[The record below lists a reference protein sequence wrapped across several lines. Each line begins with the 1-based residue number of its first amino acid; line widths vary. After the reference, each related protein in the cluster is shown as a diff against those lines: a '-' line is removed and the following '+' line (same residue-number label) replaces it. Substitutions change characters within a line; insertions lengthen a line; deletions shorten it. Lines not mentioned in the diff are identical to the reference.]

1 MMRRLLFTLFFIIS
15 IPFLH
20 SQSITYGGFDIETA
34 SIAGSVDLTTITAPA
49 TTLPTGVFFS
59 PDGLSMFVSD
69 AATFTI
75 SQFDL
80 TTPFDVTTS
89 SFNTFLD
96 VFPEQNLPSD
106 VTFSSDGLR
115 MFVPGFTG
123 SEINQYDLTSSFDFS
138 TLPTF
143 DDVLTVATQ
152 EVQPSGIA
160 FSNDGARMFVV
171 GIDADAIDINEF
183 SLTTP
188 FDVTTATPVIGGE
201 FDITTQQIQGL
212 SFSSDGLNLFV
223 AQPLQGIFS
232 ARVTQFDMSTPY
244 DIASAVEVAFFDV
257 STQDNAPLG
266 MTFSG
271 NGLNMFTVGNDNN
284 SVFQYSLTS
293 GGIFTETALN
303 TGAVEGGPFI
313 ITIEGETFTNA
324 GGTLTF
330 GVDYTISNLPAG
342 LTPSLTVSTNGGSA
356 RFSLTG
362 NATANDDSDDVTSLT
377 FTFSNS
383 AFTGGNASAIT
394 SAIAA
399 STNFQIDFAADPAPI
414 VTYGGFDIAT
424 ASFTSALNNPLGIF
438 AEGFTF
444 PTGVFFSDNG
454 ASMFVMDADLD
465 EVGQYNLST
474 PFDITTAVFI
484 SRFNVGLQ
492 ETIPADVTFSSDG
505 LKMYIPGFDGGGQ
518 IHQYDLTT
526 PFTLS
531 TASFTSSANNPL
543 TVGPL
548 EIEPTD
554 IAFSNDGLQ
563 LFVLGQQTDA
573 IQAYSLSSAF
583 DITTATFV
591 STALNIPDNVPSGM
605 AFTPDGLRLF
615 IVVPDQVFQYDLT
628 TAFDLATASFTTSIN
643 IAGQDAASLGIDFSN
658 NGLQMFTVGNNSN
671 SAFQFDL
678 TSGGTFTEAAVNDGS
693 VEGSFI
699 ISIENETFTNAGSTL
714 LFNTD
719 YSISNL
725 PAGLTPV
732 LTVSSSG
739 SSARLTFTGNAISNL
754 DADDVTD
761 LLFTFENS
769 AFTGG
774 DASIVTNATNA
785 STSLAIDFDDPV
797 GGVPAISI
805 NDVTIAEGDTP
816 GTSIA
821 TFTVSLDISPS
832 ITVSVD
838 AITADGTATAGSDY
852 VALASTPITFNPGV
866 ISQTVDITIN
876 GDDIVE
882 LDEGFFVNLSNPSNA
897 TIADAQ
903 GAGTIL
909 NDDQA
914 TVTVADVS
922 VNEDDGTATLTLTLD
937 VNVDGG
943 FDVDVSTADNTATTA
958 DADYA
963 AVNSAT
969 ETFAGNAG
977 ETQTLSVT
985 IGADTQVEADEL
997 IDIVLSNVVA
1007 STVDAADID
1016 ITDGAQIT
1024 ILNDDQATVTVADVS
1039 VNEDD
1044 GTATLTLT
1052 LDVNVDGGFDV
1063 DVSTADNTATT
1074 ADADYAAVN
1083 SATETFAGNAG
1094 ETQTLS
1100 VTIGADTQVE
1110 ADELIDIVLSNVVAS
1125 TVDAADID
1133 ITDGAQI
1140 TILNDDQATVT
1151 VADVSVNEDD
1161 GTATLTLTLDVNV
1174 DGGFDVDVSTADNT
1188 ATTADADYAAVNSA
1202 TETFAG
1208 NAGET
1213 QTLSVTIGADTQ
1225 VEADELIDI
1234 VLSNVVASTVDAADI
1249 DITDGAQITILND
1262 DQATVTVADVSVNED
1277 DGTATLTLTLDVN
1290 VDGGFDVDVSTA
1302 DNTATT
1308 ADADYAA
1315 VNSATETFAGNAG
1328 ETQTLSVTIGADTQV
1343 EADELIDI
1351 VLSNVVASTVDAAD
1365 IDITDGAQITILNDD
1380 QATVTVA
1387 DVSVNEDDGTAT
1399 LTLTLDVNVDGG
1411 FDVDVSTAD
1420 NTATTADADYAAV
1433 NSATETFAGNAG
1445 ETQTLS
1451 VSIGADTQVEADEL
1465 IDIVLSN
1472 VVASTVDAAD
1482 IDITD
1487 GAQIT
1492 ILNDDQA
1499 TVTVADVSVN
1509 EDDGTATLTLTLDVN
1524 VDGGFDVDVSTAD
1537 NTATTADADY
1547 AAVNSA
1553 TETFAGNAGETQ
1565 TLSVTIGADTQVEAD
1580 ELIDIVLSNVVAS
1593 TVDAADI
1600 DITDGAQIT
1609 ILNDDQATVT
1619 VADVSFNEDDGTATL
1634 TLTLDVNVDGG
1645 FDVDVS
1651 TADNTATTAD
1661 ADYAAVNSATET
1673 FAGTAGETQT
1683 LSVTIGADTQVEADE
1698 LIDIVLSNVVASTVD
1713 AADIDVTDGAQI
1725 TILNDDQA
1733 TVTVADVSFN
1743 EDDGTATLTLTLD
1756 VNVDG
1761 GFDVD
1766 VSTADNTATTADAD
1780 YAAVNS
1786 ATETFAGTAGE
1797 TQTLSVTIGADT
1809 QVEADELI
1817 DIVLSNV
1824 VASTVDAADIDVT
1837 DGAQITILNDDQAT
1851 VTVADVS
1858 VNEDD
1863 GTATLTLTLGV
1874 NVDGGFD
1881 VDVGTA
1887 DNTATT
1893 ADADYAAVNSATE
1906 TFAGNAGETRS
1917 EQIPRLADELIDI
1930 VLSNVVVR

>member
-69 AATFTI
+69 AATFTV

-115 MFVPGFTG
+115 MFVPGFTD
-123 SEINQYDLTSSFDFS
+123 SEINQYDLTSPFDFS

-143 DDVLTVATQ
+143 DDVLTVPTQ
-152 EVQPSGIA
+152 EAQPSGVA
-160 FSNDGARMFVV
+160 FSNDGTRMFVV
-171 GIDADAIDINEF
+171 GIDADAVDINEF

-201 FDITTQQIQGL
+201 FDITIQQIQGL
-212 SFSSDGLNLFV
+212 AFSPDGLNLFV

-232 ARVTQFDMSTPY
+232 ARVTQFNMSTPY

-284 SVFQYSLTS
+284 SVFQYSLAS
-293 GGIFTETALN
+293 GGTFTETALN
-303 TGAVEGGPFI
+303 NGAVEGGAFI

-342 LTPSLTVSTNGGSA
+342 LTPSLTVSADGGSA

-362 NATANDDSDDVTSLT
+362 NATANDDSDDVASLI
-377 FTFSNS
+377 FTFNNS
-383 AFTGGNASAIT
+383 ALTGGNAAAIT
-394 SAIAA
+394 NAISA
-399 STNFQIDFAADPAPI
+399 STDFQIDFTADPVPT
-414 VTYGGFDIAT
+414 VSYGGFDITT
-424 ASFTSALNNPLGIF
+424 ASFVSAVGNPLFTGVN
-438 AEGFTF
+438 GLTF
-444 PTGVFFSDNG
+444 PTGLSFSNSGTSLFVIGANLEGIIQYDLGTPFDISTVISTSAPFNVTTQDLTPADVTFSNDGSKMYVPGFEDN
-454 ASMFVMDADLD
+454 DIN
-465 EVGQYNLST
+465 QYDLST
-474 PFDITTAVFI
+474 PFDILTAA
-484 SRFNVGLQ
+484 FN
-492 ETIPADVTFSSDG
+492 ADS
-505 LKMYIPGFDGGGQ
+505 LILPGVDV
-518 IHQYDLTT
+518 D
-526 PFTLS
+526 
-531 TASFTSSANNPL
+531 
-543 TVGPL
+543 
-548 EIEPTD
+548 PTD
-554 IAFSNDGLQ
+554 VAFSNDGTRM
-563 LFVLGQQTDA
+563 FVSTDVFD
-573 IQAYSLSSAF
+573 IVEFSLSTPFDISTATAVSGGEF
-583 DITTATFV
+583 DITTSLVQGISF
-591 STALNIPDNVPSGM
+591 S
-605 AFTPDGLRLF
+605 PDGLSLFVAQFSTPESVVRFEMSTPYDIASATEVATFDISGQNNLPSGVVFSNDGTQMF
-615 IVVPDQVFQYDLT
+615 IVGFDNANINDNVTQYDL
-628 TAFDLATASFTTSIN
+628 A
-643 IAGQDAASLGIDFSN
+643 
-658 NGLQMFTVGNNSN
+658 
-671 SAFQFDL
+671 
-678 TSGGTFTEAAVNDGS
+678 SGGTFTEAAANDGS
-693 VEGSFI
+693 VDGSFI
-699 ISIENETFTNAGSTL
+699 ISIENETFTNAGGTL

-719 YSISNL
+719 YFISNL

-732 LTVSSSG
+732 LTVNSIG
-739 SSARLTFTGNAISNL
+739 SAATLIFTGNATSNL
-754 DADDVTD
+754 DADGVTD
-761 LLFTFENS
+761 LTFTFENS
-769 AFTGG
+769 AFTGN
-774 DASIVTNATNA
+774 DASSVTNATNA

-821 TFTVSLDISPS
+821 TFTVSLDISPAV
-832 ITVSVD
+832 TVTVD

-852 VALASTPITFNPGV
+852 VALASTPITFTPG
-866 ISQTVDITIN
+866 IMSQTIDVTIN
-876 GDDIVE
+876 GDDAVE

-897 TIADAQ
+897 TITDAQ

-1302 DNTATT
+1302 DNTATVLT
-1308 ADADYAA
+1308 STSNPPSTLTSRVKVNVA
-1315 VNSATETFAGNAG
+1315 VPSSSLT
-1328 ETQTLSVTIGADTQV
+1328 DT
-1343 EADELIDI
+1343 
-1351 VLSNVVASTVDAAD
+1351 S
-1365 IDITDGAQITILNDD
+1365 
-1380 QATVTVA
+1380 ATVTVA
-1387 DVSVNEDDGTAT
+1387 
-1399 LTLTLDVNVDGG
+1399 
-1411 FDVDVSTAD
+1411 
-1420 NTATTADADYAAV
+1420 
-1433 NSATETFAGNAG
+1433 
-1445 ETQTLS
+1445 
-1451 VSIGADTQVEADEL
+1451 
-1465 IDIVLSN
+1465 
-1472 VVASTVDAAD
+1472 
-1482 IDITD
+1482 
-1487 GAQIT
+1487 
-1492 ILNDDQA
+1492 
-1499 TVTVADVSVN
+1499 
-1509 EDDGTATLTLTLDVN
+1509 
-1524 VDGGFDVDVSTAD
+1524 
-1537 NTATTADADY
+1537 
-1547 AAVNSA
+1547 
-1553 TETFAGNAGETQ
+1553 
-1565 TLSVTIGADTQVEAD
+1565 
-1580 ELIDIVLSNVVAS
+1580 
-1593 TVDAADI
+1593 
-1600 DITDGAQIT
+1600 
-1609 ILNDDQATVT
+1609 
-1619 VADVSFNEDDGTATL
+1619 
-1634 TLTLDVNVDGG
+1634 
-1645 FDVDVS
+1645 
-1651 TADNTATTAD
+1651 
-1661 ADYAAVNSATET
+1661 
-1673 FAGTAGETQT
+1673 
-1683 LSVTIGADTQVEADE
+1683 
-1698 LIDIVLSNVVASTVD
+1698 
-1713 AADIDVTDGAQI
+1713 
-1725 TILNDDQA
+1725 
-1733 TVTVADVSFN
+1733 
-1743 EDDGTATLTLTLD
+1743 
-1756 VNVDG
+1756 
-1761 GFDVD
+1761 
-1766 VSTADNTATTADAD
+1766 
-1780 YAAVNS
+1780 
-1786 ATETFAGTAGE
+1786 
-1797 TQTLSVTIGADT
+1797 
-1809 QVEADELI
+1809 
-1817 DIVLSNV
+1817 
-1824 VASTVDAADIDVT
+1824 
-1837 DGAQITILNDDQAT
+1837 
-1851 VTVADVS
+1851 
-1858 VNEDD
+1858 
-1863 GTATLTLTLGV
+1863 
-1874 NVDGGFD
+1874 
-1881 VDVGTA
+1881 
-1887 DNTATT
+1887 
-1893 ADADYAAVNSATE
+1893 
-1906 TFAGNAGETRS
+1906 
-1917 EQIPRLADELIDI
+1917 
-1930 VLSNVVVR
+1930 